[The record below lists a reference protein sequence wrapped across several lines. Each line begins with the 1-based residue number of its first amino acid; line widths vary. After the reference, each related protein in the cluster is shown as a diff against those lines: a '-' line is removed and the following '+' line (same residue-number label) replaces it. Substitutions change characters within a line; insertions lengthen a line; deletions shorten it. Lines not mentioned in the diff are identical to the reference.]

1 MLYTI
6 SQTFGES
13 PIKFIKQLDFMHQ
26 RLDPE
31 IFLFYS
37 FITLLMDSVVR
48 NRTRLMGGH

>member
-26 RLDPE
+26 RLE
-31 IFLFYS
+31 ILKSFYS
-37 FITLLMDSVVR
+37 FITQLMDSVVC